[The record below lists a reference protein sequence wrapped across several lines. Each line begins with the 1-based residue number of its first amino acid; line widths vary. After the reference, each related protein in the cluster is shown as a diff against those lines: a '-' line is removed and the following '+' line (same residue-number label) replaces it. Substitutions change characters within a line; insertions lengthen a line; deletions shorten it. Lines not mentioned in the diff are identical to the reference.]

1 MSHEITRR
9 QNGFH
14 EMAYVGQK
22 PWHGLGQELE
32 QGAPIEKWLVSAGMD
47 WKVQR
52 SKVRYAT
59 ARNAGVDTFAEW
71 PEYNVLMR
79 SDTKLPLGMVSDS
92 YKIVHPREVLE
103 FYRDL
108 VEAAGFTL
116 ETAGTLFGGKKFWA
130 LASIGAEDRI
140 VGNDLIK
147 GRLLVASSC
156 DGSMRTTVK
165 NVAERVVCNNTLSI
179 AMGERGAAE
188 VAISHRTKFDA
199 QAVKKQLGV
208 AVGSFERFITDARLL
223 AKRNVVAAEVDAF
236 MAKVLNAADVE
247 AAKEQRAFQK
257 LLDLFQGRGHGALLP
272 GVKGT
277 AWGLV
282 NAVTEYVDH
291 DRPART
297 DTSRLNSAWFGSG
310 NAMKDRALE
319 AARELVY
326 VER

>member
-1 MSHEITRR
+1 MSHEITIRK
-9 QNGFH
+9 NGLA

-32 QGAPIEKWLVSAGMD
+32 PGAPMEKWLVSAGMD
-47 WKVQR
+47 WTVQR
-52 SKVRYAT
+52 SKVRFAT
-59 ARNAGVDTFAEW
+59 EAKQTSELATWDD
-71 PEYNVLMR
+71 YHVLLR
-79 SDTKLPLGMVSDS
+79 SDTKAPLGMVSDS
-92 YKIVHPREVLE
+92 YKVVQPREVLE
-103 FYRDL
+103 FFRDL

-116 ETAGTLFGGKKFWA
+116 ETAGTLFGGRKFWA
-130 LASIGAEDRI
+130 LAAIGAEDRI

-156 DGSMRTTVK
+156 DGSMRTTAK

-179 AMGERGAAE
+179 AMGEKGAAE
-188 VAISHRTKFDA
+188 VAITHRTKFDA
-199 QAVKKQLGV
+199 KAVKKQLGV
-208 AVGSFERFITDARLL
+208 AVGSFERFITDARTL
-223 AKRNVVAAEVDAF
+223 AKRNVAPAEIDTF

-257 LLDLFQGRGHGALLP
+257 LLDLFQGGGHGASLP
-272 GVKGT
+272 GVKNT

>member
-1 MSHEITRR
+1 MSHAITRR
-9 QNGFH
+9 SNGFH

-52 SKVRYAT
+52 SKVRFAT
-59 ARNAGVDTFAEW
+59 EAKQTSELATWDD
-71 PEYNVLMR
+71 YHVLLR
-79 SDTKLPLGMVSDS
+79 SDTKAPLGMVSDG
-92 YKIVHPREVLE
+92 YKIVQPREVLE
-103 FYRDL
+103 FFRDL

-116 ETAGTLFGGKKFWA
+116 ETAGTLFGGRKFWA

-179 AMGERGAAE
+179 AMSEKGASE
-188 VAISHRTKFDA
+188 VAITHRTKFDA
-199 QAVKKQLGV
+199 KAVKKQLGV
-208 AVGSFERFITDARLL
+208 AVGSFERFITDARTL
-223 AKRNVVAAEVDAF
+223 AKRNVTPLEVGAF

-257 LLDLFQGRGHGALLP
+257 LLDLFRGGGHGSSLP

-291 DRPART
+291 DRPNRT
-297 DTSRLNSAWFGSG
+297 ETARLNSAWFGSG
-310 NAMKDRALE
+310 NAMKDRALD